1 VRFERMHGWLSS
13 SFYGARR
20 LRLAG

>member
-1 VRFERMHGWLSS
+1 VPLAENVRADICFNNA
-13 SFYGARR
+13 ARR